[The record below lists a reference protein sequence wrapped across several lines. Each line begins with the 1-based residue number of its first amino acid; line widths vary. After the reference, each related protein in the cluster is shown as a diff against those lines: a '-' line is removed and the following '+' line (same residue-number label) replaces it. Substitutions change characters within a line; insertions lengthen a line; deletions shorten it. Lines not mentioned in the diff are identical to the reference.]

1 MNAKTIK
8 IRLMEENDLEAVVKI
23 DAKIMKSSRL
33 EYYQL
38 KFERLFTSNDYLPTS
53 FVAEEANGTVVG
65 FLMGELYMGEFGIFQ
80 EVASLDTIG
89 VDPAYQHT
97 GIGKQLM
104 IEFIDH
110 LRQIGVTRINTLV
123 NWNDS
128 NLIRFFSANQFCPS
142 KTISLER
149 RI

>member
-1 MNAKTIK
+1 MTKNKIK
-8 IRLMEENDLEAVVKI
+8 IRLMEDNDFDAVVKI
-23 DAKIMKSSRL
+23 DEKIMKSSRL

-38 KFERLFTSNDYLPTS
+38 KFERLFKSNDYLPTS
-53 FVAEEANGTVVG
+53 FVAEDEDGSVVG

-89 VDPAYQHT
+89 VDPSCQHK
-97 GIGKQLM
+97 GVGKQLM
-104 IEFIDH
+104 NEFVDH
-110 LRQIGVTRINTLV
+110 LRQIGVNKINTLV

-128 NLIRFFSANQFCPS
+128 NLIGFFSANQFSPS

-149 RI
+149 NI